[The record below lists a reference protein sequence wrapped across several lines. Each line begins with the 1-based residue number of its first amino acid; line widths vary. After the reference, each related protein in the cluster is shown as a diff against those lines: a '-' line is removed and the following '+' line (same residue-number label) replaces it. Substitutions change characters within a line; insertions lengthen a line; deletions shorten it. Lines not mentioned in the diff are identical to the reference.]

1 MLRLT
6 CGAGRHKVPKLRTKT
21 ILEGIV
27 LKKKRLSDRRRK
39 PAIIRKSIELAPGL
53 STMVDF
59 NCAES
64 PLSWLR
70 TRKDALGNPLITDEQ
85 YAAGLRLYADF
96 TAAHF
101 MPRVTTDWQSPVSD
115 GGRGSPP
122 RNDLLHQSERVLA
135 AKQRYYAALEEVGAE
150 LSPILVHI
158 CCHAA
163 GIEAAEQILGMPR
176 RSGKVVLQL
185 ALTRLARCYG
195 IMASPGGR
203 KATPMISSALPG
215 WRPQMS

>member
-1 MLRLT
+1 LN
-6 CGAGRHKVPKLRTKT
+6 
-21 ILEGIV
+21 
-27 LKKKRLSDRRRK
+27 KKKLPERKRK
-39 PAIIRKSIELAPGL
+39 PAIIRKSIETSPGR
-53 STMVDF
+53 STFVDF

-70 TRKDALGNPLITDEQ
+70 TRKDALGHPLISAEQ

-101 MPRVTTDWQSPVSD
+101 MPRVTTDWRSRVEE
-115 GGRGSPP
+115 GARRSPP
-122 RNDLLHQSERVLA
+122 RSDLLHQSEKALA
-135 AKQRYYAALEEVGAE
+135 ARERYYAALEQVGAE

-195 IMASPGGR
+195 IIASPGR
-203 KATPMISSALPG
+203 DNAPPMLAPLFADCRSEIA
-215 WRPQMS
+215 

>member
-1 MLRLT
+1 
-6 CGAGRHKVPKLRTKT
+6 LRTKT
-21 ILEGIV
+21 ILKGIA
-27 LKKKRLSDRRRK
+27 LKKKLLPARRRK
-39 PAIIRKSIELAPGL
+39 PATTRKTIEVAPGL
-53 STMVDF
+53 STVVDF

-70 TRKDALGNPLITDEQ
+70 TRKDALGNSLINDEQ

-101 MPRVTTDWQSPVSD
+101 MPRVTTDWQSPVSHA
-115 GGRGSPP
+115 GRSSPP
-122 RNDLLHQSERVLA
+122 RNDLLHQSEKVLA

-195 IMASPGGR
+195 IMASPADR
-203 KATPMISSALPG
+203 RAPMASSAQPG
-215 WRPQMS
+215 SPPQMS